1 MQQYHQI
8 GHIANTVGQNY
19 KYSPIKIIYM
29 FFNEKGIFNID
40 EMVADNVSFKNI
52 MEDGIVTEEEVKA
65 QSDKVIAMLQDMEA
79 KYSQEQLEEIK
90 SLLAETSVLYAVYN
104 FHSIQNIDK

>member
-1 MQQYHQI
+1 
-8 GHIANTVGQNY
+8 
-19 KYSPIKIIYM
+19 M
-29 FFNEKGIFNID
+29 FFNEKGILNID
-40 EMVADNVSFKNI
+40 EIVANNASFKNI

-65 QSDKVIAMLQDMEA
+65 QSDKVIAMLHDMEA
-79 KYSQEQLEEIK
+79 KYSQEQLAEIE